1 MVAIIQKRGQR
12 GLRDFD
18 WLLALLATGI
28 VCFGTIQIRNAQP
41 TENFWVKQLIGLG
54 IGVVAMLL
62 IAFNDYRKLLN
73 IAPAF
78 YIFGLM
84 LLVIVLIPGVGLRI
98 NGQRA
103 WIKVPG
109 IGQFQPS
116 EFVKVT
122 TAMMLAR
129 YFGRHRSGAL
139 TLKEMAVGGFIL
151 ALPIFLILLE
161 HDVGSVLTYLPIL
174 ASVLFLSA
182 IRMRYVVAAVVLG
195 VVLLPFAYWVG
206 VKTDLVKHYQQ
217 ERINVILDPENA
229 DRRGFGY
236 NTWQSILTVGEG
248 GLLGADNS
256 EREKGKGEGALLAAD
271 NSDGGK
277 GKGGGT
283 GAHSQSSLKF
293 LPEPHTDFI
302 YAVTAGNTGFVGCIL
317 VLLAYGILLSR
328 LIAGA
333 KRAPDRSG
341 MLVIMAIVGGLTCQ
355 IFINIGMELGLL
367 PVIGVPL
374 PLMSAGLASL
384 IATFIAIGFA
394 ISVQL
399 RRFVN

>member
-1 MVAIIQKRGQR
+1 MVARMPKR

-28 VCFGTIQIRNAQP
+28 VCFGTIQIRYAQP
-41 TENFWVKQLIGLG
+41 TQNFWVKQLIGLA
-54 IGVVAMLL
+54 IAVVAMLA
-62 IAFNDYRKLLN
+62 IAFNDYRKLIN

-78 YIFGLM
+78 YIFGLL
-84 LLVIVLIPGVGLRI
+84 LLVIVLIPGIGLKI

-129 YFGRHRSGAL
+129 YFGRQRVG
-139 TLKEMAVGGFIL
+139 TLNIREMAVGGLIL
-151 ALPIFLILLE
+151 GIPIVLILLE
-161 HDVGSVLTYLPIL
+161 PDLGSVITYLPIL
-174 ASVLFLSA
+174 VVVFFLSG
-182 IRMRYVVAAVVLG
+182 IRIRYVIGAAVLG
-195 VVLLPFAYWVG
+195 VVLLPLAYWVG
-206 VKTDLVKHYQQ
+206 VKTHLVKVYQQ
-217 ERINVILDPENA
+217 ERINVILDPEKA

-248 GLLGADNS
+248 GLLGADAS
-256 EREKGKGEGALLAAD
+256 
-271 NSDGGK
+271 S
-277 GKGGGT
+277 
-283 GAHSQSSLKF
+283 AHSQSSLKF

-302 YAVTAGNTGFVGCIL
+302 FAVLAGSTGFVGCIL
-317 VLLAYGILLSR
+317 VLLAYVILLSR
-328 LIAGA
+328 LVAGA
-333 KRAPDRSG
+333 KRAPDRMG
-341 MLVIMAIVGGLTCQ
+341 MLVIMAVVGGLTCQ
-355 IFINIGMELGLL
+355 IFINIGMALGIL

>member
-1 MVAIIQKRGQR
+1 MVAMIPKR

-18 WLLALLATGI
+18 WLLALLAIGI
-28 VCFGTIQIRNAQP
+28 VCFGTIQIRHAQP
-41 TENFWVKQLIGLG
+41 TEPYWVKQLIGLG
-54 IGVVAMLL
+54 IAIVAMLL
-62 IAFNDYRKLLN
+62 VAFNDYRKLIN

-78 YIFGLM
+78 YVFGLI
-84 LLVIVLIPGVGLRI
+84 LLVLVLIPGIGLKI

-103 WIKVPG
+103 WIRVPG

-122 TAMMLAR
+122 TAIMLAR
-129 YFGRHRSGAL
+129 YFGRRRDGTL
-139 TLKEMAVGGFIL
+139 TLKEIGVGGLIL
-151 ALPIFLILLE
+151 ALPIALILLE
-161 HDVGSVLTYLPIL
+161 PDVGSVLTYLPIL
-174 ASVLFLSA
+174 FTVLFLSG
-182 IRMRYVVAAVVLG
+182 IKVRYVIAAVVLG
-195 VVLLPFAYWVG
+195 VVLLPAAYWVG
-206 VKTDLVKHYQQ
+206 VKTGFVKNYQQ
-217 ERINVILDPENA
+217 ERINVILDPEKA

-248 GLLGADNS
+248 GILGAPRTS
-256 EREKGKGEGALLAAD
+256 GH
-271 NSDGGK
+271 
-277 GKGGGT
+277 T
-283 GAHSQSSLKF
+283 QSSLKF

-302 YAVTAGNTGFVGCIL
+302 FAVLAGNAGFVGCIL
-317 VLLAYGILLSR
+317 VLLAYALLLSR

-333 KRAPDRSG
+333 KRAPDRMG
-341 MLVIMAIVGGLTCQ
+341 MLVIMAIMGGMTFQ
-355 IFINIGMELGLL
+355 IFVNIGMALGLL

-394 ISVQL
+394 MSVQL